1 MAVVVEG
8 DQAAFKKFQS
18 VIFKNLQECLANDLG
33 SRTLHPELD
42 HTGQAGP
49 SQRKDAREIQI
60 LCDDDRAIFT
70 CIIKDCVVGV
80 TQVAYE
86 SPVGGGDSTRSQK
99 VVPSRR
105 KILVDN

>member
-1 MAVVVEG
+1 MISGGRALN
-8 DQAAFKKFQS
+8 AK
-18 VIFKNLQECLANDLG
+18 LND
-33 SRTLHPELD
+33 
-42 HTGQAGP
+42 TGQAGP
-49 SQRKDAREIQI
+49 SQCKDAREIQI
-60 LCDDDRAIFT
+60 LCDDDRAMFT
-70 CIIKDCVVGV
+70 CIIEDCAVGV